1 MPLVQ
6 YDDTLPI
13 IAVALYLNGQP
24 YTVPNGAAV
33 NIRMAKGDGT
43 YVYNP
48 ALGVSEDRQ
57 TAYIAVTYQMTVI
70 AGNYRPILELVV
82 SGDVAGTS
90 ELPLQIAE
98 NPVPEDAIAS
108 TDEYKTI
115 QQLAEE
121 VNQAAQIVT
130 ENLPGIQYIQ
140 QNADTITAVAQNSE
154 NITTVGEN
162 IGNVN
167 SVAQNLTP
175 IQTAA
180 TNIPAIQAAPTAAS
194 NAAASATL
202 AESWAVGGTGTRAG
216 ENTDNAQYY
225 AAQAQ
230 QVAQGALGWYATPQA
245 LQSAHPT
252 GQNGQWAIIGSTDTI
267 WTWDGDTAAWVD
279 TGDQVDLSDYYTKTQ
294 ADSAFAPKSHA
305 STLATYGTG
314 SSAVY
319 GHVKLSD
326 TPGTSGVSDGTAATP
341 KCVQDAVASL
351 STTKIVLLW
360 TNSSPSSTFPAKKVS
375 LSLSGYHAV
384 LVLGWSYSAEAVCSS
399 ILVPVGSKGVITL
412 VGTGTAYRNF
422 STSSSGV
429 TFEAASVENTAT
441 PYKFTESSCESREL
455 SDWFGQNRKFR
466 RKRNV
471 PKSVYARRWRK
482 RRST

>member
-1 MPLVQ
+1 MAETTYYDSPMTGAELDEAFAGLAGMEQTAAQVAKNAETARQ
-6 YDDTLPI
+6 YGQI
-13 IAVALYLNGQP
+13 VADNAQGIEQISENLEEILSAADNARAAAQSAGQ
-24 YTVPNGAAV
+24 AAV
-33 NIRMAKGDGT
+33 
-43 YVYNP
+43 
-48 ALGVSEDRQ
+48 SE
-57 TAYIAVTYQMTVI
+57 
-70 AGNYRPILELVV
+70 
-82 SGDVAGTS
+82 S
-90 ELPLQIAE
+90 
-98 NPVPEDAIAS
+98 
-108 TDEYKTI
+108 
-115 QQLAEE
+115 
-121 VNQAAQIVT
+121 
-130 ENLPGIQYIQ
+130 
-140 QNADTITAVAQNSE
+140 NADTCAR
-154 NITTVGEN
+154 
-162 IGNVN
+162 
-167 SVAQNLTP
+167 
-175 IQTAA
+175 
-180 TNIPAIQAAPTAAS
+180 QAD
-194 NAAASATL
+194 ASA
-202 AESWAVGGTGTRAG
+202 AE
-216 ENTDNAQYY
+216 
-225 AAQAQ
+225 AAEAARQAQ
-230 QVAQGALGWYATPQA
+230 QIAQGALGWYATEEA
-245 LQSAHPT
+245 LRSVHPT
-252 GQNGQWAIIGSTDTI
+252 GENGQWAIIGSTDTI

-351 STTKIVLLW
+351 GTTKIVLLW

-441 PYKFTESSCESREL
+441 PYKIYGIKL
-455 SDWFGQNRKFR
+455 
-466 RKRNV
+466 
-471 PKSVYARRWRK
+471 
-482 RRST
+482 

>member
-1 MPLVQ
+1 MLKAAAAVQ
-6 YDDTLPI
+6 AVLLPDGVGLPRRDAALG
-13 IAVALYLNGQP
+13 AVGRA
-24 YTVPNGAAV
+24 GAAADAAFGDLIAFRRSLAAAEGIGLAEDGV
-33 NIRMAKGDGT
+33 HAQVKVFDGT
-43 YVYNP
+43 AADGKHDADVP
-48 ALGVSEDRQ
+48 G
-57 TAYIAVTYQMTVI
+57 I
-70 AGNYRPILELVV
+70 AGVDVGQIGLLGKDGLDPASLFLLGHRLGS
-82 SGDVAGTS
+82 SGQADHLFIAGVAQHLHPAVG
-90 ELPLQIAE
+90 
-98 NPVPEDAIAS
+98 
-108 TDEYKTI
+108 
-115 QQLAEE
+115 QQLAAE

-130 ENLPGIQYIQ
+130 DNLHGIQYIQ

-154 NITTVGEN
+154 NITAVGEN

-180 TNIPAIQAAPTAAS
+180 TNISGIQAAPTAAS

-202 AESWAVGGTGTRAG
+202 AESWAVGGTGTRPG
-216 ENTDNAQYY
+216 ENTNNAEYWAQQ
-225 AAQAQ
+225 AQA
-230 QVAQGALGWYATPQA
+230 VAQGQLGWYATPQE
-245 LQSAHPT
+245 LQSAHPS
-252 GQNGQWAIIGSTDTI
+252 GQNGQWAIIGTTDTI
-267 WTWDGDTAAWVD
+267 WTWDSDTSAWVNS
-279 TGDQVDLSDYYTKTQ
+279 GAQVDLSNYYTKAQ
-294 ADSAFAPKSHA
+294 ADSEFAPKSHA
-305 STLATYGTG
+305 STLTTYGTG

-326 TPGTSGVSDGTAATP
+326 TPGTSGVYDGTAATP

-441 PYKFTESSCESREL
+441 PYKIYGIKL
-455 SDWFGQNRKFR
+455 
-466 RKRNV
+466 
-471 PKSVYARRWRK
+471 
-482 RRST
+482 